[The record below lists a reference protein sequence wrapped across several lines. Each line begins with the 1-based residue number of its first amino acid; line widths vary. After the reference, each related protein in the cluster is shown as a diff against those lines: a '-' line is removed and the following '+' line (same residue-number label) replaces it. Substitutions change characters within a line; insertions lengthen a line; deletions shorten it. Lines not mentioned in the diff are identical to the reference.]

1 LLFFASVALKQHE
14 LLLILSPNLIEM
26 KKVALLI
33 VAILFATITFAQ
45 SNLPID
51 PKTEKICFRKVINT
65 VGSEDEVFNRIY
77 SGFMNSYYK
86 SPNGLLN
93 QNDGRTMKGKHQF
106 QLDNGDLV
114 KSKWPWIT
122 YRFIIE
128 VREGR
133 VRYTLTD
140 FMQKTQS
147 NHPCEEWM
155 NKEDPL
161 YQPIWD
167 SYLQQIAA
175 FAEDWGTQF
184 EEKLVPEQVIE
195 EEEW

>member
-1 LLFFASVALKQHE
+1 
-14 LLLILSPNLIEM
+14 M
-26 KKVALLI
+26 KKVALLF
-33 VAILFATITFAQ
+33 VAILFATVTFAQ

-51 PKTEKICFRKVINT
+51 EKTKKITFRKVINT
-65 VGSEDEVFNRIY
+65 VGTEDEVFNRIY

-86 SPNGLLN
+86 SPSTILQ
-93 QNDGRTMKGKHQF
+93 QNDGRTMKGKHQM
-106 QLDNGDLV
+106 QLNNGDPV

-155 NKEDPL
+155 DKEDPL
-161 YQPIWD
+161 YQPVWD
-167 SYLQQIAA
+167 SYLEQIVA
-175 FAEDWGTQF
+175 FGEDWGKLF

>member
-1 LLFFASVALKQHE
+1 
-14 LLLILSPNLIEM
+14 M
-26 KKVALLI
+26 KKVALLF
-33 VAILFATITFAQ
+33 VAILFATVTFAQ

-65 VGSEDEVFNRIY
+65 VGSQDEVFNRIY

-86 SPNGLLN
+86 SPSTILQ
-93 QNDGRTMKGKHQF
+93 QNDGRTLKGKHQL
-106 QLDNGDLV
+106 QLDNGDPV

-122 YRFIIE
+122 YYFTIE

-161 YQPIWD
+161 YQPVWD
-167 SYLQQIAA
+167 SYLNQMAA
-175 FAEDWGTQF
+175 FAEDWGQKF
-184 EEKLVPEQVIE
+184 EESLVPEKVIE

>member
-1 LLFFASVALKQHE
+1 
-14 LLLILSPNLIEM
+14 M
-26 KKVALLI
+26 KKVALLF
-33 VAILFATITFAQ
+33 VAVLFATVTFAQ

-51 PKTEKICFRKVINT
+51 AKTEKICFRKVINT
-65 VGSEDEVFNRIY
+65 VGSQDEVFNRIY
-77 SGFMNSYYK
+77 SQFMNSYYK
-86 SPNGLLN
+86 SPATILN

-106 QLDNGDLV
+106 QLDNGEIV

-122 YRFIIE
+122 YYFTIE

-161 YQPIWD
+161 YQPVWD
-167 SYLQQIAA
+167 KYLEQIST
-175 FAEDWGTQF
+175 FAEDWGKKF
-184 EEKLVPEQVIE
+184 EESLVPEKVIE